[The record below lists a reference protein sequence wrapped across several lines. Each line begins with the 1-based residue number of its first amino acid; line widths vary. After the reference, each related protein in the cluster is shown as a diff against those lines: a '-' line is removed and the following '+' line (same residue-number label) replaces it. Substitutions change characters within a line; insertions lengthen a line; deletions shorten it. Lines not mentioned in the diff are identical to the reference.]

1 MIPGAF
7 SKPCQYVGSVIWKW
21 DDDRIVALEIETC
34 AFALAEQKPD
44 EYCNLIDIP
53 EGLNRRTIYNREDD
67 IEWLKEK
74 ITWLFDT
81 ARIPLLPFEY
91 KQTTATS
98 LAAYLLIHY
107 VSEQDDYAVLLSPE
121 IDPQEFCQPGYQV
134 ACTLEIVDAEG
145 FPTDVILRPER
156 EYQELEIEPSERPLA
171 EQYEKH
177 SRLHE
182 DGWLESAYE
191 DRVSGLQE

>member
-1 MIPGAF
+1 
-7 SKPCQYVGSVIWKW
+7 VGSVIWKW

-34 AFALAEQKPD
+34 AYALAEQKPD

-53 EGLNRRTIYNREDD
+53 EGLDRRSIVNRKDD

-74 ITWLFDT
+74 ITRLFDT
-81 ARIPLLPFEY
+81 AHMPLMPFEY
-91 KQTTATS
+91 KQTAATS

-107 VSEQDDYAVLLSPE
+107 VAEQDDYAVILSPG
-121 IDPQEFCQPGYQV
+121 INPQEFCQPGYHV
-134 ACTLEIVDAEG
+134 ACMVEITDAEG

-156 EYQELEIEPSERPLA
+156 EFQQLEIEPDERPLA
-171 EQYEKH
+171 EQYENH

-182 DGWLESAYE
+182 DDWLESAYE